1 MPSRELGM
9 TRKDLEA
16 MLGGLERV
24 QEWGHSE
31 CFVSP
36 AYRLA
41 EETQNVPLSPPCGE
55 DSIPYLFETTRNCS
69 IVSPAFA
76 IRLRS
81 VPRATS
87 G

>member
-16 MLGGLERV
+16 MLGALERV

-31 CFVSP
+31 FVVSP

-41 EETQNVPLSPPCGE
+41 EEDQNVPL
-55 DSIPYLFETTRNCS
+55 IPADRDC
-69 IVSPAFA
+69 
-76 IRLRS
+76 RRS
-81 VPRATS
+81 AHE
-87 G
+87 

>member
-41 EETQNVPLSPPCGE
+41 EENQ
-55 DSIPYLFETTRNCS
+55 
-69 IVSPAFA
+69 VSP
-76 IRLRS
+76 
-81 VPRATS
+81 
-87 G
+87 